1 MEALHSRIGSI
12 DLIQLRGR
20 LDASCIDRVS
30 AQLMPLAETL
40 GHRIVL
46 SMSELQS
53 ITSVGLRLMLLLA
66 EKSRQQGGA
75 LALCELQGFV
85 LEVFETSGFLD
96 ILPIEPSR
104 KQAIARVSASDPR
117 T

>member
-20 LDASCIDRVS
+20 LDASSVDSLS
-30 AQLMPLAETL
+30 AQLMPLADMP

-46 SMSELQS
+46 SLSELQS

-66 EKSRQQGGA
+66 TQSRQQGGA
-75 LALCELQGFV
+75 LVLCELHGFV
-85 LEVFETSGFLD
+85 LEVFETSGFMD
-96 ILPIEPSR
+96 ILPIEADR
-104 KQAIARVSASDPR
+104 KQAIDRVRA
-117 T
+117 